1 MFNFI
6 KYEVDEDIKE
16 TSFSINLLIPIIS
29 NESTDK
35 HNEFKILGGFLGYKT
50 GEDAEIRILYIPISL

>member
-1 MFNFI
+1 MI
-6 KYEVDEDIKE
+6 L
-16 TSFSINLLIPIIS
+16 INLLIPIIS

-50 GEDAEIRILYIPISL
+50 GEDAEIRILYIPISLWMEFIIFLME